1 MHACQSLT
9 RHIFP
14 FTYTRKSAQ
23 STHVEADSH
32 WYVAPLITFTEN
44 AKAITVAK
52 WGTSLHHIGEY
63 SCTTRLLSCMLLICC
78 ALLSVVYLRC
88 YLLVLVVHLIIC
100 NGGMYPQHL
109 VMFGSISE
117 SV

>member
-1 MHACQSLT
+1 M
-9 RHIFP
+9 
-14 FTYTRKSAQ
+14 
-23 STHVEADSH
+23 
-32 WYVAPLITFTEN
+32 
-44 AKAITVAK
+44 AK
-52 WGTSLHHIGEY
+52 WGTYLHHIGEY

-78 ALLSVVYLRC
+78 ALLSVVYLRR

>member
-1 MHACQSLT
+1 
-9 RHIFP
+9 
-14 FTYTRKSAQ
+14 
-23 STHVEADSH
+23 
-32 WYVAPLITFTEN
+32 
-44 AKAITVAK
+44 
-52 WGTSLHHIGEY
+52 
-63 SCTTRLLSCMLLICC
+63 MLLICC